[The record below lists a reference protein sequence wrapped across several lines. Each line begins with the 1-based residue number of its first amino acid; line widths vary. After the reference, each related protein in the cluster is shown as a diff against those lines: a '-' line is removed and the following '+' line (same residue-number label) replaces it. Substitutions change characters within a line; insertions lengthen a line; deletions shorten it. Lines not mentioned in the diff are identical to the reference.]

1 MFGTGGYL
9 GICTL
14 LFQPK
19 KIAQVLVESEDSVPS
34 TVQYS
39 EPLYVKKEPWVY
51 AEYIE
56 EG

>member
-1 MFGTGGYL
+1 VFGTGGYL